1 MKDQLQT
8 NLSSLGENPVL
19 QESVQSVAESF
30 ICSVYISTKSFS
42 STDEVQYFL
51 FCQRSLKSEDLPL
64 TSDCLCLHLKGAK
77 YQAFIWNRTLA
88 LLQVI
93 PSPEANGWKL
103 DSGDPVPVLTTKSPA
118 PPGITELTRCRCTN
132 CRCTRNSLCKSSN
145 LARTEAC
152 LCMADEKCCNPN
164 NEEFVSSD
172 ESTDSESE

>member
-30 ICSVYISTKSFS
+30 ICSVYISAKSFS
-42 STDEVQYFL
+42 STDEARHLL
-51 FCQRSLKSEDLPL
+51 FRQLSLKSEDLPS
-64 TSDCLCLHLKGAK
+64 TSDCLCQHLKRAN
-77 YQAFIWNRTLA
+77 YHTFIWNRTLA

-103 DSGDPVPVLTTKSPA
+103 DSRDPVPALTTKSPA
-118 PPGITELTRCRCTN
+118 PPGKTELTRCRCTN
-132 CRCTRNSLCKSSN
+132 SGCTRNCSCKSSN
-145 LARTEAC
+145 LACTEAC
-152 LCMADEKCCNPN
+152 LCMADEKCCNPS
-164 NEEFVSSD
+164 NEEFVSSS